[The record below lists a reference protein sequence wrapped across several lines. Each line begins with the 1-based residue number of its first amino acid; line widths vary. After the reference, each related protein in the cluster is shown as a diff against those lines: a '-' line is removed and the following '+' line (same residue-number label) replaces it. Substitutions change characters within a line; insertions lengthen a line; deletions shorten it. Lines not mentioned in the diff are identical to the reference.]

1 MEKDYQNNN
10 SISDAANNNEESNK
24 PEHEIKVEIVS
35 IEVVGEDTPP
45 KHSKKYERWG
55 TTALLSFFVWVASI
69 GYCAY
74 NPLSIYGVLTLI
86 VTSALFFLS
95 IGQWCFL
102 VPKNKPTDDNTILS
116 LQTILRFKF
125 RLLNPHY
132 LHLLL

>member
-35 IEVVGEDTPP
+35 IEVVGEY
-45 KHSKKYERWG
+45 S
-55 TTALLSFFVWVASI
+55 
-69 GYCAY
+69 
-74 NPLSIYGVLTLI
+74 VLVLI

-95 IGQWCFL
+95 IGQMVFL
-102 VPKNKPTDDNTILS
+102 SSKNKPTDDNTILS

-125 RLLNPHY
+125 RLLNSHY

>member
-74 NPLSIYGVLTLI
+74 NPLSIYGVLALI

-95 IGQWCFL
+95 IGQMVFL
-102 VPKNKPTDDNTILS
+102 S
-116 LQTILRFKF
+116 SEE
-125 RLLNPHY
+125 
-132 LHLLL
+132 

>member
-45 KHSKKYERWG
+45 KHSKKYERWR
-55 TTALLSFFVWVASI
+55 TTALLSFVVWVACI
-69 GYCAY
+69 RYCAY
-74 NPLSIYGVLTLI
+74 NPLSIYGVLALI

-95 IGQWCFL
+95 IGQMVFL
-102 VPKNKPTDDNTILS
+102 S
-116 LQTILRFKF
+116 SEE
-125 RLLNPHY
+125 
-132 LHLLL
+132 

>member
-55 TTALLSFFVWVASI
+55 TTTLLSFVVWVACI

-74 NPLSIYGVLTLI
+74 NPLSIYGVLALI

-95 IGQWCFL
+95 IG
-102 VPKNKPTDDNTILS
+102 
-116 LQTILRFKF
+116 
-125 RLLNPHY
+125 
-132 LHLLL
+132 

>member
-55 TTALLSFFVWVASI
+55 DNSLVVLLCLGCLHRIQCLQSPINLRRVGPYRHISI
-69 GYCAY
+69 VF
-74 NPLSIYGVLTLI
+74 LIYWANGV
-86 VTSALFFLS
+86 S
-95 IGQWCFL
+95 
-102 VPKNKPTDDNTILS
+102 
-116 LQTILRFKF
+116 
-125 RLLNPHY
+125 
-132 LHLLL
+132 

>member
-24 PEHEIKVEIVS
+24 PGHEIKVEIVS

-69 GYCAY
+69 GYWAY

-95 IGQWCFL
+95 IGQMVFL
-102 VPKNKPTDDNTILS
+102 S
-116 LQTILRFKF
+116 SEE
-125 RLLNPHY
+125 
-132 LHLLL
+132 